1 MAPWHLYL
9 MALLYIFAGVMH
21 FIKPKMYLRI
31 MPQYLPDH
39 KLLVLL
45 SGIFEVAFGVALLFS
60 FTREWSVYGIILM
73 LLSFLPVHFY
83 MLSSEK
89 AGAGIPLWLLILRVP
104 LQFVLMYWAFSYVNI

>member
-1 MAPWHLYL
+1 
-9 MALLYIFAGVMH
+9 MALLYMFAGIMH

-39 KLLVLL
+39 RLLVML
-45 SGIFEVAFGVALLFS
+45 SGIFEVVFGVALMISL
-60 FTREWSVYGIILM
+60 TREWAIYGIILM

-89 AGAGIPLWLLILRVP
+89 ASAGIPLWLLILRVP
-104 LQFVLMYWAFSYVNI
+104 LQFVLMYWAFSYLNV